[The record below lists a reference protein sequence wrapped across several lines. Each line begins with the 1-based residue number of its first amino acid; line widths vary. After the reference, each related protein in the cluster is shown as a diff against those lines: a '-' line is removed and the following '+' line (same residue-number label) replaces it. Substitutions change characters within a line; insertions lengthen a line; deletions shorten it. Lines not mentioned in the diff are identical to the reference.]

1 MAITILTKYQRDG
14 QEVGR
19 RVTCADAAVRRAAE
33 KNGWKEFVRDEAL
46 ARQIELKHAEYQMAD
61 PADTETRSQLADE
74 FHALKKQY
82 EAPIPNPVTYEV
94 FAVELVLASLREL
107 SIDESEVETAAEAAR
122 ATAVEAAKAKA
133 ETEVVVEEIDPATI

>member
-33 KNGWKEFVRDEAL
+33 KYGWKEFVKDEVL
-46 ARQIELKHAEYQMAD
+46 ASQIELKRAEYQLAD
-61 PADTETRSQLADE
+61 PADTETRALLADE

-82 EAPIPNPVTYEV
+82 ETPILNPVTYEV
-94 FAVELVLASLREL
+94 FAVEMVLDSLREL
-107 SIDESEVETAAEAAR
+107 SIDESEVETAAAAAR
-122 ATAVEAAKAKA
+122 ENAVEAAKAKA
-133 ETEVVVEEIDPATI
+133 EAEVAVEEVDPATI